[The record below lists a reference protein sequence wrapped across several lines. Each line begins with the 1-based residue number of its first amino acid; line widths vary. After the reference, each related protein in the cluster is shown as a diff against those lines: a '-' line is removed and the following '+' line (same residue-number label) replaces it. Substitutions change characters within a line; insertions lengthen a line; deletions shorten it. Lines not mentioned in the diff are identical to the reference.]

1 MAQSLRLQ
9 LPIATVALLA
19 AGGALGAERLVDI
32 RTLEIES
39 LLDLNIG
46 AVALHEQRA
55 SEAAASVFVLSADD
69 LRLHGHRTLQEALRS
84 VPGLFAYRDDLF
96 PSVGVRGVG
105 LLTDYTTRLLVLV
118 DGHPLNNSLG
128 IGESYLG
135 RDLPVPLEAV
145 RRIEVIKGPIG
156 SVYGPSAFLGV
167 VNVVTLEPEADAISL
182 RAGAEGSPRSLQG
195 GEGALA
201 ASFAAAGIRVS
212 GSAAGFATRGPT
224 YVFPELIGAGDRPA
238 PPGGRVA
245 GAAFADSRS
254 GSLRLEAGGLSL
266 TGACGLSFSGTP
278 SAPYSS
284 LIGDHR
290 NQVETRTCYASL
302 GVRRE
307 LAPDLSL
314 WARASYDDFRYRDAF
329 AYDPPPDSLG
339 MYRDLGRDRWG
350 AAELR
355 FTWRN
360 RDGAVL
366 LVGGSAR
373 RHQTLQLVSDD
384 SRGEAIRIPRDFSEA
399 LAYLLVEQPVG
410 SLRLHGGLTYAWNEI
425 FGAQLTP
432 KAAALWQPVPGDAVK
447 LVYSRGFRPPTAA
460 EAFYRDGT
468 DFLDNPGLRPETVE
482 SLEVA
487 WERRVGG
494 LAWASV
500 GAFGSRYRRLIRFV
514 TVPLFPGATD
524 PADFRQQ
531 ARNEGS
537 TWHGGGEVA
546 GRVRLGR
553 WLQGYGGIAA
563 QAIGSEGWT
572 NFPSVT
578 GNLSLSTRALWEPLA
593 LSTSAAFA
601 SPSRKDPT
609 ALEAVAGP
617 ARARVGAR
625 FLLGVSMLLDVPG
638 SPGLSIEVGAWNL
651 LDASAPDPVAGDFS
665 PITALPQV
673 PRTLRVALRWQ
684 QGVAP

>member
-1 MAQSLRLQ
+1 MARDLRFH
-9 LPIATVALLA
+9 LPVAAAALLA
-19 AGGALGAERLVDI
+19 AGAAAAAEGLADI

-39 LLDLNIG
+39 LLDDDVG
-46 AVALHEQRA
+46 AAALHEQRA
-55 SEAAASVFVLSADD
+55 SEAAASVFILSADD

-105 LLTDYTTRLLVLV
+105 LLTDYTTRLLILV
-118 DGHPLNNSLG
+118 DGHPLNNRLG

-167 VNVVTLEPEADAISL
+167 VNVVTLEPGADAISL
-182 RAGAEGSPRSLQG
+182 RAGVEAGQRSVQG

-201 ASFAAAGIRVS
+201 ASFAAAGLRVS
-212 GSAAGFATRGPT
+212 GTAAGFATRGPT
-224 YVFPELIGAGDRPA
+224 YVFPELVGASDRPA
-238 PPGGRVA
+238 PPGGRVP
-245 GAAFADSRS
+245 GAAFADARS
-254 GSLRLEAGGLSL
+254 GSLRLEAGDLSL
-266 TGACGLSFSGTP
+266 SGACGLSFAGTP

-290 NQVETRTCYASL
+290 NHAETRTCFAGL
-302 GVRRE
+302 GLRRQ
-307 LAPDLSL
+307 LTSSLSL
-314 WARASYDDFRYRDAF
+314 LARASYDDFRYRDAF
-329 AYDPPPDSLG
+329 AYDPPPASFG
-339 MYRDLGRDRWG
+339 MYRDLGSDRWG
-350 AAELR
+350 AVELR
-355 FTWRN
+355 FTWRGQ
-360 RDGAVL
+360 DGTLL
-366 LVGGSAR
+366 LVGGSTQ
-373 RHQTLQLVSDD
+373 RHRTLQRVGDD
-384 SRGEAIRIPRDFSEA
+384 SRSEAIRIPIDFSEA
-399 LAYLLVEQPVG
+399 LAYLLVERPVG
-410 SLRLHGGLTYAWNEI
+410 SLRLHGGLTYAWNEL
-425 FGAQLTP
+425 FGSQVTP
-432 KAAALWQPVPGDAVK
+432 KLAALWRATPGDVVK

-482 SLEVA
+482 SLELAWEKRIGGVA
-487 WERRVGG
+487 WGS
-494 LAWASV
+494 AS
-500 GAFGSRYRRLIRFV
+500 AFGSRYRRLIRFV

-537 TWHGGGEVA
+537 DWHGGGEVA
-546 GRVRLGR
+546 ARVRLGR
-553 WLQGYGGIAA
+553 WFQGYGGIAA
-563 QAIGSEGWT
+563 QSIGSGGRT

-593 LSTSAAFA
+593 LSTSASFA
-601 SPSRKDPT
+601 SPSRKDPS
-609 ALEAVAGP
+609 AVEAIAGP
-617 ARARVGAR
+617 TRAGVGAR
-625 FLLGVSMLLDVPG
+625 FLLGATILLDAPG
-638 SPGLSIEVGAWNL
+638 IPGLSVEVGAWNL

-665 PITALPQV
+665 PITAMPQV
-673 PRTLRVALRWQ
+673 PRTLRVALRWR

>member
-1 MAQSLRLQ
+1 MARDPRFY
-9 LPIATVALLA
+9 LPAAAAALLA
-19 AGGALGAERLVDI
+19 AGAAAAAEPLADI
-32 RTLEIES
+32 RTLGIES
-39 LLDLNIG
+39 LLDLDVG

-145 RRIEVIKGPIG
+145 RRIEVIKGPTG
-156 SVYGPSAFLGV
+156 SVYGPTAFLGV
-167 VNVVTLEPEADAISL
+167 VNVVTVEPGADAVSL
-182 RAGAEGSPRSLQG
+182 RVGAEGGERSVQG

-201 ASFAAAGIRVS
+201 ASFAVAGIKVA
-212 GSAAGFATRGPT
+212 GSATGFATRGPT
-224 YVFPELIGAGDRPA
+224 YVFPELTGAGDRPA

-245 GAAFADSRS
+245 GAAFADSRT
-254 GSLRLEAGGLSL
+254 GYLRLEAGSLAL
-266 TGACGLSFSGTP
+266 TGACGLSFAGTP

-290 NQVETRTCYASL
+290 NHAETRTCYAAL
-302 GVRRE
+302 GLRRQ
-307 LAPDLSL
+307 LTSGLSL
-314 WARASYDDFRYRDAF
+314 LARASYDDFRYRDAF
-329 AYDPPPDSLG
+329 AYDPPPASFG

-350 AAELR
+350 SAEVR
-355 FTWRN
+355 FTWRGQ
-360 RDGAVL
+360 DGTVL
-366 LVGGSAR
+366 LVGGSAQ

-399 LAYLLVEQPVG
+399 LAYLLVERPVG
-410 SLRLHGGLTYAWNEI
+410 PLRLHGGLTFAWNEL
-425 FGAQLTP
+425 FGSQVTP
-432 KAAALWQPVPGDAVK
+432 KVAALWRPAPGDVVK
-447 LVYSRGFRPPTAA
+447 LIYSRGFRPPTAA

-482 SLEVA
+482 SLELA
-487 WERRVGG
+487 WERRIGG
-494 LAWASV
+494 VAWGSV
-500 GAFGSRYRRLIRFV
+500 SAFGSRYRRLIRFV

-537 TWHGGGEVA
+537 DWHGGGEVA
-546 GRVRLGR
+546 ARVRLGR

-563 QAIGSEGWT
+563 QAIGSGGRT

-593 LSTSAAFA
+593 LSTSASYA
-601 SPSRKDPT
+601 SPSRRDPT
-609 ALEAVAGP
+609 TLEAIAGP
-617 ARARVGAR
+617 ARERIGAR
-625 FLLGVSMLLDVPG
+625 FLLGASMLLDVPG
-638 SPGLSIEVGAWNL
+638 IRGLSVEVGAWNL

>member
-1 MAQSLRLQ
+1 MARN
-9 LPIATVALLA
+9 PRFRVPVAAAALLVAGA
-19 AGGALGAERLVDI
+19 AAAAERLADI
-32 RTLEIES
+32 QTLEIES
-39 LLDLNIG
+39 LLDLEVG

-55 SEAAASVFVLSADD
+55 SEAAATVFVLSADD
-69 LRLHGHRTLQEALRS
+69 LRLHGYRTLQEALRS

-135 RDLPVPLEAV
+135 RDLPIPMAAV

-156 SVYGPSAFLGV
+156 SVYGPTAFLGV
-167 VNVVTLEPEADAISL
+167 VNVVTLEPGTDAVTL
-182 RAGAEGSPRSLQG
+182 QAGAEGGQGSVQG
-195 GEGALA
+195 GEAALA
-201 ASFAAAGIRVS
+201 ASFAAGGIRVS
-212 GSAAGFATRGPT
+212 GSAAGHATRGPS
-224 YVFPELIGAGDRPA
+224 YVFPELLGAGDRPA

-266 TGACGLSFSGTP
+266 TGACGLSVSGTP

-290 NQVETRTCYASL
+290 NRVETRTCYATL

-307 LAPDLSL
+307 LTPDLSL
-314 WARASYDDFRYRDAF
+314 WARASYDDFRFRDAF
-329 AYDPPPDSLG
+329 AYDPPPASFG

-355 FTWRN
+355 LTWRG
-360 RDGAVL
+360 RDGTVL
-366 LVGGSAR
+366 LAGGSAQL
-373 RHQTLQLVSDD
+373 HQTLQLVSDD
-384 SRGEAIRIPRDFSEA
+384 SRGEAVRIPRAFSEA
-399 LAYLLVEQPVG
+399 LAYLLVERPFG
-410 SLRLHGGLTYAWNEI
+410 SLRLHGGLTYAWNEL
-425 FGAQLTP
+425 FGSQLTP
-432 KAAALWQPVPGDAVK
+432 KAAAIWRAAPGNVVK
-447 LVYSRGFRPPTAA
+447 LVYARGFRAPTAA
-460 EAFYRDGT
+460 EAYYRDGT
-468 DFLDNPGLRPETVE
+468 DFLDNPALRPETVE
-482 SLEVA
+482 SLELA
-487 WERRVGG
+487 WERRLGG
-494 LAWASV
+494 AAWASIGGFV
-500 GAFGSRYRRLIRFV
+500 NRYRRLIRFGS
-514 TVPLFPGATD
+514 VPLFPGATD

-537 TWHGGGEVA
+537 DWLRGGEIA
-546 GRVRLGR
+546 ARLRLGR
-553 WLQGYGGIAA
+553 WLQGYGGISA
-563 QAIGSEGWT
+563 QAIGSGGLT

-578 GNLSLSTRALWEPLA
+578 GNLSLSTRAVWEPLA
-593 LSTSAAFA
+593 LSTSASFA

-617 ARARVGAR
+617 ERARVGAR
-625 FLLGVSMLLDVPG
+625 FLLGATARLDVPG
-638 SPGLSIEVGAWNL
+638 LPGLSVEVGAWNL
-651 LDASAPDPVAGDFS
+651 LGASAPDPVAGDFS

-673 PRTLRVALRWQ
+673 PRTLRLALNWQ
-684 QGVAP
+684 REVAP